1 MPCALALLLTLLC
14 PWGVPQVMRADREL
28 REKQYAERRV
38 ADWEDTLRRELELHK
53 SMHQQYQVC
62 CRNSAGTAPAVGQPD
77 R

>member
-1 MPCALALLLTLLC
+1 
-14 PWGVPQVMRADREL
+14 MRADREL